1 MSSQTPKDFLKFLKN
16 PDFIDGIYN
25 YCDSW
30 CDRCAFTDKCMNFAM
45 RKYKEDQSRQ
55 TSTEDS
61 LTEVFQQTTDLIK
74 QLIEEKGMSWEEV
87 VSQADTATPI
97 IDPHKEANKHRNVK
111 AAKEYTYLYGSFLKK
126 EQGFM
131 KGKGVEFQ
139 NDLNKG
145 LISVEEAEKA
155 LLRIED
161 AFEVINW
168 YQSLIYIKIRNACQL
183 FFEEDLSDFMIDYYN
198 GKAKLTLISIDR
210 SLAAWLVLQV
220 HFPEK
225 ANKISEILLHLEKLR
240 RQIEKDFPNARK
252 FVRPGLDR

>member
-1 MSSQTPKDFLKFLKN
+1 MLKILKN

-30 CDRCAFTDKCMNFAM
+30 CERCAFTSKCMNFAM
-45 RKYKEDQSRQ
+45 RKYKENIETDPQ
-55 TSTEDS
+55 TGDS
-61 LTEVFQQTTDLIK
+61 LSEVFRQTTDIIK
-74 QLIEEKGMSWEEV
+74 QIIEAKGISWEEV
-87 VSQADTATPI
+87 VNQTEPETPQV
-97 IDPHKEANKHRNVK
+97 DPHKEADKHQNVRT
-111 AAKEYTYLYGSFLKK
+111 AQEYTHLYGSFLKN

-145 LISVEEAEKA
+145 IISVDEAEEALA
-155 LLRIED
+155 QIED

-183 FFEEDLSDFMIDYYN
+183 FFEENLSDFMVEYYT

-210 SLAAWLVLQV
+210 SIAAWLVLQV

-225 ANKISEILLHLEKLR
+225 VNKITEILFQLEKLR

-252 FVRPGLDR
+252 FVRPGLDE

>member
-1 MSSQTPKDFLKFLKN
+1 MSSQMPKDFLKFMKN
-16 PDFIDGIYN
+16 PDFIEGIYN

-30 CDRCAFTDKCMNFAM
+30 CERCAFTDKCMNFAM
-45 RKYKEDQSRQ
+45 RKYKENANGEAGNNDN
-55 TSTEDS
+55 
-61 LTEVFQQTTDLIK
+61 LTDVFQQTTDLIK
-74 QLIEEKGMSWEEV
+74 QIIEDKGMNWEEIISQVDTETPV
-87 VSQADTATPI
+87 V
-97 IDPHKEANKHRNVK
+97 DPHREADKHRNVK
-111 AAKEYTYLYGSFLKK
+111 TAKEYTYLYGSFLRE

-145 LISVEEAEKA
+145 IISVEEAEES
-155 LLRIED
+155 LSQIED

-168 YQSLIYIKIRNACQL
+168 YQSLIYIKVRNACQL
-183 FFEEDLSDFMIDYYN
+183 FFEVNLSDFMIDYYN

-210 SLAAWLVLQV
+210 SIAAWLVLQV

-225 ANKISEILLHLEKLR
+225 TDRISQILFQLEKLR

-252 FVRPGLDR
+252 FVRPGFDK